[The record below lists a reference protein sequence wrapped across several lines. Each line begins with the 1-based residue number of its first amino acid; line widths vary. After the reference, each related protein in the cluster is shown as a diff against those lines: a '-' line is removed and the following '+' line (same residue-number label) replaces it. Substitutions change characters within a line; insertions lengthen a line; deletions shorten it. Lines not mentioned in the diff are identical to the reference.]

1 MPTKF
6 EDQFY
11 YISKYFK
18 LEKLKKDLENNT
30 TKPDLKK
37 NYIVFYGSISPEKSQ
52 IPDAENFHD
61 TYKVLRSIKRIL
73 PSDWLIYYKEHPAIF
88 SMQFE
93 THLAKKQGYYSNL
106 NKIPNLFIVDLNFEK
121 NHLLKNSK
129 FTVTTTGEIGMQS
142 VINNIP
148 TLNLGNAWYSSCPGV
163 VNVEN
168 LKDLK
173 KGIHKIKK

>member
-1 MPTKF
+1 MNYSKKPYYQKSSLPTKF

-61 TYKVLRSIKRIL
+61 TYKVLRSIKKNFAFGLVNIL
-73 PSDWLIYYKEHPAIF
+73 KSTFTIF

-93 THLAKKQGYYSNL
+93 THLAK
-106 NKIPNLFIVDLNFEK
+106 NKLLFKFEQDT
-121 NHLLKNSK
+121 K
-129 FTVTTTGEIGMQS
+129 FVYCGFEF
-142 VINNIP
+142 
-148 TLNLGNAWYSSCPGV
+148 
-163 VNVEN
+163 
-168 LKDLK
+168 
-173 KGIHKIKK
+173 